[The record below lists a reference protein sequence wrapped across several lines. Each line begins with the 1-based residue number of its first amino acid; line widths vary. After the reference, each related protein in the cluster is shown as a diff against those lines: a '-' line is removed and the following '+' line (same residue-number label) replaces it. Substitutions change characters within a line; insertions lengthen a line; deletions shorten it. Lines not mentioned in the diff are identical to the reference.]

1 MKRSLLLLSLSL
13 TGCVST
19 PPDVAG
25 SDIEKATTNVDA
37 VEGKEKESK
46 GLIVRIRKRVDP
58 EAGNPAWNPVRPQ
71 DKPEHYATATGSLFN
86 QSQVQDLYDDTKP
99 RGIGDIVTI

>member
-1 MKRSLLLLSLSL
+1 MNRQWMKGSLVVLSLLL
-13 TGCVST
+13 TGCMST

-46 GLIVRIRKRVDP
+46 GLIDMIR
-58 EAGNPAWNPVRPQ
+58 
-71 DKPEHYATATGSLFN
+71 T
-86 QSQVQDLYDDTKP
+86 
-99 RGIGDIVTI
+99 